1 MRKAKAEIKIEPYLK
16 GGWYVVERV
25 SGKIW
30 WKSSN
35 YQSLELA
42 EARKK
47 EREELK
53 ANIAKLLN
61 KKLSKREIVRSGLAA
76 NPRVQQR
83 EFNARQRYL
92 ALFDEYSKQRKKQHK
107 SKRKNEFKLSDIR
120 ELFGM
125 QATTI
130 DRAISNGQIKST
142 IGKTLSKGRWVRLF
156 SYDDIK
162 LYFEHLRG
170 LQNGKLTSTMGTPRI
185 Q

>member
-1 MRKAKAEIKIEPYLK
+1 MKKAKVEIKIEPYPK
-16 GGWYVVERV
+16 CGWYVVERV
-25 SGKIW
+25 NNKVW

-42 EARKK
+42 ETRKK

-92 ALFDEYSKQRKKQHK
+92 ALFNEYSKQRKKQHK

-125 QATTI
+125 QATTV

-156 SYDDIK
+156 GYDDIK
-162 LYFEHLRG
+162 LYFEYLRG
-170 LQNGKLTSTMGTPRI
+170 LKNGKPTSAMGT
-185 Q
+185 QNAQ

>member
-1 MRKAKAEIKIEPYLK
+1 MRKAKTEIKIEPYPK

-25 SGKIW
+25 SGKVNW
-30 WKSSN
+30 QSSN

-42 EARKK
+42 EVRMK
-47 EREELK
+47 ERKELK
-53 ANIAKLLN
+53 GNIAKLLD
-61 KKLSKREIVRSGLAA
+61 KKLSKRQIVRSGLAA
-76 NPRVQQR
+76 NPRVKQR
-83 EFNARQRYL
+83 EFDARQRYL
-92 ALFDEYSKQRKKQHK
+92 ALFDEYSKQRKKQPK

-125 QATTI
+125 QATTV

-142 IGKTLSKGRWVRLF
+142 IGKTLSKGRLVRLF

-170 LQNGKLTSTMGTPRI
+170 LQNGKPTSTMGT
-185 Q
+185 QNLG

>member
-1 MRKAKAEIKIEPYLK
+1 MRKAKTEIKIEPYPK
-16 GGWYVVERV
+16 GGWYVVERDG
-25 SGKIW
+25 GKIW
-30 WKSSN
+30 WQSSN

-42 EARKK
+42 ETRKK

-107 SKRKNEFKLSDIR
+107 SKRKMNSSYLIFVNCLVCRQQPLI
-120 ELFGM
+120 ELLAM
-125 QATTI
+125 
-130 DRAISNGQIKST
+130 
-142 IGKTLSKGRWVRLF
+142 GK
-156 SYDDIK
+156 
-162 LYFEHLRG
+162 
-170 LQNGKLTSTMGTPRI
+170 
-185 Q
+185 